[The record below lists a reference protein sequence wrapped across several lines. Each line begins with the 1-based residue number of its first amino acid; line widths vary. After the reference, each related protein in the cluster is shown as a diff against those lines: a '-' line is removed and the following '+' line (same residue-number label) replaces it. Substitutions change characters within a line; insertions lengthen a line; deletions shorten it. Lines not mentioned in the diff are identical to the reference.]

1 MSLAQVV
8 LPKPTRG
15 WGHAILDRVAQD
27 AKPRLFQD
35 GRDMLFNVI
44 VVVALMLVGV
54 GATGLCTYNPGRPE
68 QGPVQAVDAETFLN
82 LEARAVDFPVRYP
95 QMPAGWVT
103 NSARRSMVGNQPAPV
118 VGWVTPDGGFLQL
131 TQTGAS
137 TADAIAAQ
145 DNHPPEQEVIDTID
159 GAEVRILSSPDP
171 AVRDLW
177 VADTGQSRL
186 IVTGAGDDAEFRLLL
201 STALA
206 ADPISPQD

>member
-1 MSLAQVV
+1 M
-8 LPKPTRG
+8 
-15 WGHAILDRVAQD
+15 AQD

-35 GRDMLFNVI
+35 GRDMLFNVV

-54 GATGLCTYNPGRPE
+54 GATGLCTYNPGKPE
-68 QGPVQAVDAETFLN
+68 QGPVQVVDAQTFLN

-137 TADAIAAQ
+137 AADAIAAQ
-145 DNHPPEQEVIDTID
+145 DSHTREQEVTAHIDD
-159 GAEVRILSSPDP
+159 ADVRILSSQDP

-177 VADTGQSRL
+177 VVDTGQSRL
-186 IVTGAGDDAEFRLLL
+186 IATGAGDEAEFRLLL
-201 STALA
+201 EATLA
-206 ADPISPQD
+206 AAPISPQDPTESVPG